1 MTNKEI
7 IEISKKNPFKN
18 YQDDFMY
25 PYVIDTIG
33 RIRQSDLDIKCLER
47 ECNAFYDRN
56 CAQQVA
62 LQQLLYRKLLKY
74 AYENDAFADDWTD
87 LNSVKYLISK
97 HTGSNKIVID
107 FNYGIK
113 HSNVV
118 YFTDKKVAEQ
128 AIEDVILPFMVEH
141 PEFVW

>member
-62 LQQLLYRKLLKY
+62 LHRLLYCKLLKY
-74 AYENDAFADDWTD
+74 AYENDAVVDD
-87 LNSVKYLISK
+87 
-97 HTGSNKIVID
+97 
-107 FNYGIK
+107 
-113 HSNVV
+113 
-118 YFTDKKVAEQ
+118 
-128 AIEDVILPFMVEH
+128 
-141 PEFVW
+141 